1 MSNAKHIGGQPESR
15 ADSGWPFLISTTT
28 EAFMGIIKTL
38 FIEKSEE
45 ISSVVT
51 TLEHIIQQLE
61 ALEAFDSVE
70 ELKEVCNVL
79 DTISS
84 QVLGGE

>member
-1 MSNAKHIGGQPESR
+1 
-15 ADSGWPFLISTTT
+15 
-28 EAFMGIIKTL
+28 MGIIKTL

>member
-1 MSNAKHIGGQPESR
+1 
-15 ADSGWPFLISTTT
+15 
-28 EAFMGIIKTL
+28 MGIIKTL

-61 ALEAFDSVE
+61 ALEAFDSAE

>member
-1 MSNAKHIGGQPESR
+1 
-15 ADSGWPFLISTTT
+15 
-28 EAFMGIIKTL
+28 MGIIKTL

-61 ALEAFDSVE
+61 ALEAFDSAE

-79 DTISS
+79 DAISS

>member
-1 MSNAKHIGGQPESR
+1 
-15 ADSGWPFLISTTT
+15 
-28 EAFMGIIKTL
+28 MGIIKTL

-79 DTISS
+79 DTISAN
-84 QVLGGE
+84 VLGGE